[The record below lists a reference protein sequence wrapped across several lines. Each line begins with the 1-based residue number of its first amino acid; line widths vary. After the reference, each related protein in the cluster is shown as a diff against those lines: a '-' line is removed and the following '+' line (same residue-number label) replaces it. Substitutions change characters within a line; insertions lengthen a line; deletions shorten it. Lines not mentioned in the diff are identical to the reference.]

1 MSGAAWPLGLAVVL
15 LEELRVRRA
24 RAKRYASA
32 TSVPSKANAVKA
44 VRFEPSVVDGECG
57 ERSEAAVGSAAMIN
71 SAVRCLRAD
80 IKDLRAEV
88 AELGAAAKGHLSG
101 ATSPMSVLSAQ
112 TSLEADLSDYSEE
125 EDEESEW
132 SELAE
137 ASGEMPCAPPGAVLR
152 RLFAPTTV
160 RTAV

>member
-1 MSGAAWPLGLAVVL
+1 MSGAAWPLGLVVVL

-32 TSVPSKANAVKA
+32 TSVLSKANAVKA

-88 AELGAAAKGHLSG
+88 RMLVSIGTVA
-101 ATSPMSVLSAQ
+101 
-112 TSLEADLSDYSEE
+112 SLMPDAGQARRIFQGLVSDRWHAFRSY
-125 EDEESEW
+125 
-132 SELAE
+132 LMRFQAL
-137 ASGEMPCAPPGAVLR
+137 PY
-152 RLFAPTTV
+152 
-160 RTAV
+160 

>member
-32 TSVPSKANAVKA
+32 TSVPSKANAVTA
-44 VRFEPSVVDGECG
+44 VRFEPAVVEGECG

-88 AELGAAAKGHLSG
+88 RMLVSIGTVA
-101 ATSPMSVLSAQ
+101 
-112 TSLEADLSDYSEE
+112 SL
-125 EDEESEW
+125 
-132 SELAE
+132 
-137 ASGEMPCAPPGAVLR
+137 MPDLR
-152 RLFAPTTV
+152 RTSSGIFQGLVSDRWHAFRSYLMRFQALPY
-160 RTAV
+160 

>member
-1 MSGAAWPLGLAVVL
+1 MPATCLAHRPIVQ
-15 LEELRVRRA
+15 
-24 RAKRYASA
+24 
-32 TSVPSKANAVKA
+32 
-44 VRFEPSVVDGECG
+44 
-57 ERSEAAVGSAAMIN
+57 
-71 SAVRCLRAD
+71 
-80 IKDLRAEV
+80 V

-137 ASGEMPCAPPGAVLR
+137 ASGCLLYTSPSPR
-152 RLFAPTTV
+152 D
-160 RTAV
+160 

>member
-88 AELGAAAKGHLSG
+88 RMLVSIGTVA
-101 ATSPMSVLSAQ
+101 
-112 TSLEADLSDYSEE
+112 SL
-125 EDEESEW
+125 
-132 SELAE
+132 
-137 ASGEMPCAPPGAVLR
+137 MPDLR
-152 RLFAPTTV
+152 RTSSAHFSGVGFGPMACLSILLDEVPSLAILGVEV
-160 RTAV
+160 RLLATDRRAHF

>member
-88 AELGAAAKGHLSG
+88 RMLVSIGTVASRCPIYAGQARRIFQGL
-101 ATSPMSVLSAQ
+101 V
-112 TSLEADLSDYSEE
+112 SDRWHAFRSY
-125 EDEESEW
+125 
-132 SELAE
+132 LMRFQAL
-137 ASGEMPCAPPGAVLR
+137 PY
-152 RLFAPTTV
+152 
-160 RTAV
+160 